1 MKNFIVCDIG
11 KKETYVFV
19 PDTNSHYVISNEDFI
34 ELRVPELN
42 GHDIVIEDAHI
53 RSQEENS
60 LAQSWTID
68 QLKQLRYVADSKGI
82 EILCFPQK
90 VTPKARKIASV
101 GLREDLLSK
110 SDPNDIE
117 SIAFYLK
124 SFVNEDGS
132 GPYDSLK
139 VFDPVEYKTFEKNV
153 SHIYA
158 DRDALTEDSNEARNK
173 EYGIGTDPNLD
184 YVSKW
189 IKKYISVLAFNLSNE
204 TREYWKLDLNSKKTA
219 LLPSITDYKNKSVLK
234 QIYNVINT
242 ILDPNTGEPRLR
254 SDINK
259 PPYWKYAKKVYFGI
273 TPYHMHAGVTASNY
287 KYHKRKAGSSCKI
300 SMAFDDKG
308 KPKSNTFKNLDDVRE
323 IREAMKESDR
333 HLRDLWRTAR
343 KMIVEDS
350 LR

>member
-1 MKNFIVCDIG
+1 MNKFIVCDIG

-19 PDTNSHYVISNEDFI
+19 PGSNVPHYIISNDEFI
-34 ELRVPELN
+34 RLRVPELN

-53 RSQEENS
+53 RAQEDNS
-60 LAQSWTID
+60 MAHSWTID
-68 QLKQLRYVADSKGI
+68 QLRQLRSAADSMGI
-82 EILCFPQK
+82 KILCFPQK
-90 VTPKARKIASV
+90 ATPKARKIASI
-101 GLREDLLSK
+101 GLREDLLPK

-117 SIAFYLK
+117 SIAFYLHE
-124 SFVNEDGS
+124 FPEA
-132 GPYDSLK
+132 YDTLK
-139 VFDPVEYKTFEKNV
+139 VFDPIEYETFEKKV
-153 SHIYA
+153 SHIYD

-189 IKKYISVLAFNLSNE
+189 IKKYVTRLAFELNNE
-204 TREYWKLDLNSKKTA
+204 TREYWKLDLNNKKTA
-219 LLPSITDYKNKSVLK
+219 LLSGITDYKSKSVLK

-259 PPYWKYAKKVYFGI
+259 VPYWKYAKKVYFGL

-287 KYHKRKAGSSCKI
+287 KYHKRKAGSSCKK
-300 SMAFDDKG
+300 SMSLESKNAV
-308 KPKSNTFKNLDDVRE
+308 KNLDDVRE

-333 HLRDLWRTAR
+333 HLRDFWRTAR
-343 KMIVEDS
+343 KMIVEDG

>member
-1 MKNFIVCDIG
+1 MNKFITCDIG

-19 PDTNSHYVISNEDFI
+19 PETNNHYVISNEDFI

-53 RSQEENS
+53 RAQEDDS

-68 QLKQLRYVADSKGI
+68 QLMKLRSTADLMGI

-90 VTPKARKIASV
+90 VTPKARKIASI
-101 GLREDLLSK
+101 GLREDLLTK

-117 SIAFYLK
+117 AIAFYLQEF
-124 SFVNEDGS
+124 SDA
-132 GPYDSLK
+132 YDALK
-139 VFDPVEYKTFEKNV
+139 VFDPVEYKTFEKKV

-158 DRDALTEDSNEARNK
+158 DRDALTEDSNGARNQK
-173 EYGIGTDPNLD
+173 YGIKTDYSD
-184 YVSKW
+184 AVVQW
-189 IKKYISVLAFNLSNE
+189 IKKYLFRLAGELDSD
-204 TREYWKLDLNSKKTA
+204 TREWAGIELNKKNSALKDGLKNYTSPKLKF
-219 LLPSITDYKNKSVLK
+219 
-234 QIYNVINT
+234 IYGVINT
-242 ILDPNTGEPRLR
+242 ILTPSGELRVR

-259 PPYWKYAKKVYFGI
+259 VPYWKYAKKVYFGL

-308 KPKSNTFKNLDDVRE
+308 KPKPNTFKNLDDVRE

-333 HLRDLWRTAR
+333 HLRDFWRTAR
-343 KMIVEDS
+343 KMIVEDG

>member
-1 MKNFIVCDIG
+1 MNKFITCDIG

-19 PDTNSHYVISNEDFI
+19 PETKHHYVISNEDFI
-34 ELRVPELN
+34 QLNVPELN

-53 RSQEENS
+53 RAQEDDS

-68 QLKQLRYVADSKGI
+68 QLRRLRSVADSMGI

-90 VTPKARKIASV
+90 ATPKARKIASI
-101 GLREDLLSK
+101 GLREDLLPK

-117 SIAFYLK
+117 SISFYLQE
-124 SFVNEDGS
+124 FPEA
-132 GPYDSLK
+132 YATLK
-139 VFDPVEYKTFEKNV
+139 VFDPVEYKTFEETV

-173 EYGIGTDPNLD
+173 EYGIGTDPDMNH
-184 YVSKW
+184 VSKW
-189 IKKYISVLAFNLSNE
+189 IKKYISVLASELDNE
-204 TREYWKLDLNSKKTA
+204 TREFWKLGLNNKKTA
-219 LLPSITDYKNKSVLK
+219 LLPGIIDYKSKSVLK

-242 ILDPNTGEPRLR
+242 ILDPKTGEPRLR

-259 PPYWKYAKKVYFGI
+259 PPYWKYAKKVYFGL

-287 KYHKRKAGSSCKI
+287 KYHKRKAGSSCKK
-300 SMAFDDKG
+300 SMSLESKNAI
-308 KPKSNTFKNLDDVRE
+308 KNLDDVRE
-323 IREAMKESDR
+323 MRGAMKESER
-333 HLRDLWRTAR
+333 HLRDFWRTAR
-343 KMIVEDS
+343 KMIVEDE

>member
-1 MKNFIVCDIG
+1 MNKFITCDIG

-19 PDTNSHYVISNEDFI
+19 SETKHHYVISNEEFI
-34 ELRVPELN
+34 QLNVPELN

-53 RSQEENS
+53 RAQEENS

-68 QLKQLRYVADSKGI
+68 QLRQLRRAADLKGI

-90 VTPKARKIASV
+90 VTPKARKIASI
-101 GLREDLLSK
+101 GLREDLLAK

-117 SIAFYLK
+117 SIAFYLQEFP
-124 SFVNEDGS
+124 SAYE
-132 GPYDSLK
+132 SLK
-139 VFDPVEYKTFEKNV
+139 VFDPIDYKTFEKEV
-153 SHIYA
+153 TYIYA
-158 DRDALTEDSNEARNK
+158 DRDALTEDSNVARNQK
-173 EYGIGTDPNLD
+173 YGIKTDYSD
-184 YVSKW
+184 AVVEW
-189 IKKYISVLAFNLSNE
+189 IKKYLLKLASELDSD
-204 TREYWKLDLNSKKTA
+204 TREWAGIELNKNNSGLKDGLKKYTSDKLKF
-219 LLPSITDYKNKSVLK
+219 
-234 QIYNVINT
+234 IYGVINT

-259 PPYWKYAKKVYFGI
+259 PPHWKYAKKVYFGL
-273 TPYHMHAGVTASNY
+273 TPYHTHAGVTASNY

-308 KPKSNTFKNLDDVRE
+308 KPKPNTFKNLDDVRE
-323 IREAMKESDR
+323 IREAMKKSDR

-343 KMIVEDS
+343 KMIVDDG

>member
-1 MKNFIVCDIG
+1 MNKFITCDIG

-19 PDTNSHYVISNEDFI
+19 PEKNNHYVISNEDFI
-34 ELRVPELN
+34 QLNVPELN

-60 LAQSWTID
+60 LAQSWNID
-68 QLKQLRYVADSKGI
+68 QLRQLRSCADSIDI

-90 VTPKARKIASV
+90 VTPKARKIASI
-101 GLREDLLSK
+101 GLREDLLQK

-124 SFVNEDGS
+124 EFTEA
-132 GPYDSLK
+132 YDSLK
-139 VFDPVEYKTFEKNV
+139 VFDPIEYKTFEKKV

-158 DRDALTEDSNEARNK
+158 DRDSLTEHSNGARNQQ
-173 EYGIGTDPNLD
+173 YGIKTDYSD
-184 YVSKW
+184 AVIEW
-189 IKKYISVLAFNLSNE
+189 IKKYLFKLASELDSD
-204 TREYWKLDLNSKKTA
+204 TREWAGIELN
-219 LLPSITDYKNKSVLK
+219 KNKSGLK
-234 QIYNVINT
+234 NCLKNYTSPKLKFIYGVINT
-242 ILDPNTGEPRLR
+242 LIVPSTGDLRVR

-259 PPYWKYAKKVYFGI
+259 VPYWKYAKKVYFGL

-287 KYHKRKAGSSCKI
+287 KYHKRKAGSSCKK
-300 SMAFDDKG
+300 SMSLESKNA
-308 KPKSNTFKNLDDVRE
+308 FKNLDDVRE

-343 KMIVEDS
+343 KMIVEDG

>member
-1 MKNFIVCDIG
+1 MNKFITCDIG

-19 PDTNSHYVISNEDFI
+19 PETKNHYVISNEDFI
-34 ELRVPELN
+34 QLNVPELN

-53 RSQEENS
+53 RAQEENS

-68 QLKQLRYVADSKGI
+68 QLRQLRSVADSKGV

-90 VTPKARKIASV
+90 VTPKARKIASI
-101 GLREDLLSK
+101 GLREDLLPK

-117 SIAFYLK
+117 SIAFYLQE
-124 SFVNEDGS
+124 FPFAYN
-132 GPYDSLK
+132 SLK
-139 VFDPVEYKTFEKNV
+139 VFDPVEYKTFERTV

-158 DRDALTEDSNEARNK
+158 DRDALTEDSNGARNQQ
-173 EYGIGTDPNLD
+173 YGIKTGYDD
-184 YVSKW
+184 KVIQW
-189 IKKYISVLAFNLSNE
+189 IKNYLFRLAGELDSD
-204 TREYWKLDLNSKKTA
+204 TREWAGIELNKNNSGLKDSLKNYTSPKLKF
-219 LLPSITDYKNKSVLK
+219 
-234 QIYNVINT
+234 IYGVINT

-259 PPYWKYAKKVYFGI
+259 PPYWKYAKKVYFGL

-287 KYHKRKAGSSCKI
+287 KYHKRKAGSLCKK
-300 SMAFDDKG
+300 SMNLESKNAV
-308 KPKSNTFKNLDDVRE
+308 KNLDDVRE

-343 KMIVEDS
+343 KMIVEDGI
-350 LR
+350 R

>member
-1 MKNFIVCDIG
+1 MNKFITCDIG

-19 PDTNSHYVISNEDFI
+19 PETNNHYLISNEDFI
-34 ELRVPELN
+34 QLNIPELN
-42 GHDIVIEDAHI
+42 GHHIVIEDAHI
-53 RSQEENS
+53 RAQEENS

-68 QLKQLRYVADSKGI
+68 QLKQLRSCADLMSI

-90 VTPKARKIASV
+90 VTPKARKIASI
-101 GLREDLLSK
+101 GLRKDLLVK

-117 SIAFYLK
+117 SIAFYLQE
-124 SFVNEDGS
+124 FPEA
-132 GPYDSLK
+132 YDTLK
-139 VFDPVEYKTFEKNV
+139 VFDPVEYKSFEKKV

-158 DRDALTEDSNEARNK
+158 DRDTLTEDSNGARNQQ
-173 EYGIGTDPNLD
+173 YGIKTDYSD
-184 YVSKW
+184 AVVEW
-189 IKKYISVLAFNLSNE
+189 IKKYLFRLAGELNSD
-204 TREYWKLDLNSKKTA
+204 TREWAGIELNKNNSGLKDGLKKYTSPKLKF
-219 LLPSITDYKNKSVLK
+219 
-234 QIYNVINT
+234 IYGVINT

-259 PPYWKYAKKVYFGI
+259 PPYWKYAKKVYFGL

-287 KYHKRKAGSSCKI
+287 KYHKRKAGSSCKK
-300 SMAFDDKG
+300 SMSLESKNAV
-308 KPKSNTFKNLDDVRE
+308 KNLDDVRE

-343 KMIVEDS
+343 KMIVEDG

>member
-1 MKNFIVCDIG
+1 MNKFITCDIG

-19 PDTNSHYVISNEDFI
+19 PETNNHYVISNEEFI
-34 ELRVPELN
+34 QLNVPELN
-42 GHDIVIEDAHI
+42 GHDIVIEDAHV
-53 RSQEENS
+53 RAQEENS

-68 QLKQLRYVADSKGI
+68 QLKQLRSVADSMDI

-90 VTPKARKIASV
+90 VTPKARKIASIAV
-101 GLREDLLSK
+101 DSK
-110 SDPNDIE
+110 FLDKNDDTDTF
-117 SIAFYLK
+117 SIAFYLQE
-124 SFVNEDGS
+124 FPEA
-132 GPYDSLK
+132 YDALK
-139 VFDPVEYKTFEKNV
+139 VFDPVEYKTFEKKV

-158 DRDALTEDSNEARNK
+158 DRDALTEDSNGARNQQ
-173 EYGIGTDPNLD
+173 YGIKTDYQD
-184 YVSKW
+184 YVTQW
-189 IKKYISVLAFNLSNE
+189 IKKYITILAFKLENE
-204 TREYWKLDLNSKKTA
+204 TAEWAGIETTAKGNALKPGLLNYTSDKLKF
-219 LLPSITDYKNKSVLK
+219 
-234 QIYNVINT
+234 IYGVINT

-287 KYHKRKAGSSCKI
+287 KYHKRKAGSSCKK
-300 SMAFDDKG
+300 SMSLESKNAV
-308 KPKSNTFKNLDDVRE
+308 KNLDDVRE

-343 KMIVEDS
+343 KMIVEDG

>member
-1 MKNFIVCDIG
+1 MNKFITCDIG

-19 PDTNSHYVISNEDFI
+19 PETNSHYVISNEDFI

-53 RSQEENS
+53 RAQEENS

-68 QLKQLRYVADSKGI
+68 QLRQLRSVADLKGI

-90 VTPKARKIASV
+90 VTPKARKIASI
-101 GLREDLLSK
+101 GLREDLLAK

-117 SIAFYLK
+117 SIAFYLQEF
-124 SFVNEDGS
+124 SEA
-132 GPYDSLK
+132 YDTLK

-153 SHIYA
+153 SHIYV
-158 DRDALTEDSNEARNK
+158 DRDALTEDSNSARNQQ
-173 EYGIGTDPNLD
+173 YGIKAD
-184 YVSKW
+184 YSDAVVEW
-189 IKKYISVLAFNLSNE
+189 IKKYLFRLAGELDSD
-204 TREYWKLDLNSKKTA
+204 TRKWSGIELNKNNSALKDGLKNYTSSKLKF
-219 LLPSITDYKNKSVLK
+219 
-234 QIYNVINT
+234 IYGVINT
-242 ILDPNTGEPRLR
+242 IIDPNTGEPRLR

-287 KYHKRKAGSSCKI
+287 KYHKRKAGSSCKK
-300 SMAFDDKG
+300 SMSLESKKAV
-308 KPKSNTFKNLDDVRE
+308 KNLDDVRE

-343 KMIVEDS
+343 KMIVEDGI
-350 LR
+350 R

>member
-1 MKNFIVCDIG
+1 MNKFITCDIG

-19 PDTNSHYVISNEDFI
+19 PETKNHHIISNDEFI
-34 ELRVPELN
+34 QLNVPELN

-53 RSQEENS
+53 RAQEENS

-68 QLKQLRYVADSKGI
+68 QLKQLRSCADLMGI

-90 VTPKARKIASV
+90 VTPKARKIASI
-101 GLREDLLSK
+101 GLREDLLVK

-117 SIAFYLK
+117 SIAFYLQEF
-124 SFVNEDGS
+124 SEA
-132 GPYDSLK
+132 YDTLK
-139 VFDPVEYKTFEKNV
+139 VFDPVEYKSFEKKV

-158 DRDALTEDSNEARNK
+158 DRDVLTEDSNGARNQQ
-173 EYGIGTDPNLD
+173 YGIKTDYSD
-184 YVSKW
+184 AVVEW
-189 IKKYISVLAFNLSNE
+189 IKKYLFRLAGELNSD
-204 TREYWKLDLNSKKTA
+204 TREWSGIELNKNNSGLKDGLKKYTSSKLKF
-219 LLPSITDYKNKSVLK
+219 
-234 QIYNVINT
+234 IYGVINT

-259 PPYWKYAKKVYFGI
+259 PPHWKYAKKVYFGL

-287 KYHKRKAGSSCKI
+287 KYHKRKAGSSCKK
-300 SMAFDDKG
+300 SMSLESKNAV
-308 KPKSNTFKNLDDVRE
+308 KNLDDVRE

-343 KMIVEDS
+343 KMIVEDE

>member
-1 MKNFIVCDIG
+1 MNKFITCDIG

-19 PDTNSHYVISNEDFI
+19 PETKNHHIISNDEFI
-34 ELRVPELN
+34 QLNVPELN

-53 RSQEENS
+53 RAQEENS

-68 QLKQLRYVADSKGI
+68 QLKQLRSCADLMGI

-90 VTPKARKIASV
+90 VTPKARKIASI
-101 GLREDLLSK
+101 GLRKDLLVK

-117 SIAFYLK
+117 SIAFYLQE
-124 SFVNEDGS
+124 FPEA
-132 GPYDSLK
+132 YDALK
-139 VFDPVEYKTFEKNV
+139 VFDPVEYKSFEKKV

-158 DRDALTEDSNEARNK
+158 DRDALTEDSNGARNQQ
-173 EYGIGTDPNLD
+173 YGIKTDYSD
-184 YVSKW
+184 AVVEW
-189 IKKYISVLAFNLSNE
+189 IKKYLFRLAGELNSD
-204 TREYWKLDLNSKKTA
+204 TREWAGIELNKNNSGLKDGLKKYTSSKLKF
-219 LLPSITDYKNKSVLK
+219 
-234 QIYNVINT
+234 IYGVINT

-259 PPYWKYAKKVYFGI
+259 PPHWKYAKKVYFGL

-287 KYHKRKAGSSCKI
+287 KYHKRKAGSSCKK
-300 SMAFDDKG
+300 SMSLESKNAV
-308 KPKSNTFKNLDDVRE
+308 KNLDDVRE

-343 KMIVEDS
+343 KMIVEDGI
-350 LR
+350 R

>member
-1 MKNFIVCDIG
+1 MNKFITCDIG

-19 PDTNSHYVISNEDFI
+19 PETKNHHIISNDEFI
-34 ELRVPELN
+34 QLNVPELN

-53 RSQEENS
+53 RAQEENS

-68 QLKQLRYVADSKGI
+68 QLKQLRSCADLMGI
-82 EILCFPQK
+82 QILCFPQK
-90 VTPKARKIASV
+90 VTPKARKIASI
-101 GLREDLLSK
+101 GLREDLLVK

-117 SIAFYLK
+117 SIAFYLQE
-124 SFVNEDGS
+124 FPEA
-132 GPYDSLK
+132 YDTLK
-139 VFDPVEYKTFEKNV
+139 VFDPVEYKSFEKKV

-158 DRDALTEDSNEARNK
+158 DRDALTEDSNGARNQQ
-173 EYGIGTDPNLD
+173 YGIKTDYSD
-184 YVSKW
+184 AVVEW
-189 IKKYISVLAFNLSNE
+189 IKKYLFRLAGELNSD
-204 TREYWKLDLNSKKTA
+204 TREWAGIELNKNNSGLKDGFKKYTSSKLKF
-219 LLPSITDYKNKSVLK
+219 
-234 QIYNVINT
+234 IYGVINT

-259 PPYWKYAKKVYFGI
+259 PPHWKYAKKVYFGL

-287 KYHKRKAGSSCKI
+287 KYHKRKAGSSCKK
-300 SMAFDDKG
+300 SMSLESKNAV
-308 KPKSNTFKNLDDVRE
+308 KNLDDVRE

-343 KMIVEDS
+343 KMIVEDG

>member
-1 MKNFIVCDIG
+1 MNKFITCDIG

-19 PDTNSHYVISNEDFI
+19 PETNSHYIISNEDFI

-68 QLKQLRYVADSKGI
+68 QLRKLRTVADSKGV
-82 EILCFPQK
+82 EVLCFPHK
-90 VTPKARKIASV
+90 VTPKARKIASI
-101 GLREDLLSK
+101 GLREDLLPK

-117 SIAFYLK
+117 SIAFYLQE
-124 SFVNEDGS
+124 FPEA
-132 GPYDSLK
+132 YDALK
-139 VFDPVEYKTFEKNV
+139 VFDPVEYKTFEKKV

-158 DRDALTEDSNEARNK
+158 DRDALTEDSNGARNQK
-173 EYGIGTDPNLD
+173 YGIKTDYED
-184 YVSKW
+184 YVTRW
-189 IKKYISVLAFNLSNE
+189 IKKYIIKLAFNLDNQTAEWAGIE
-204 TREYWKLDLNSKKTA
+204 TNSKGNA
-219 LLPSITDYKNKSVLK
+219 LKPGLINYTSDKLK
-234 QIYNVINT
+234 FIYGVINT
-242 ILDPNTGEPRLR
+242 LIVPSTGDLRVR

-259 PPYWKYAKKVYFGI
+259 VPHWKYAKKVYFGL

-287 KYHKRKAGSSCKI
+287 KYHKRKAGSSCKK
-300 SMAFDDKG
+300 SMSLESKNAV
-308 KPKSNTFKNLDDVRE
+308 KNLDDVRE

-343 KMIVEDS
+343 KMIVEDG